1 MPNFQVLSVRELV
14 ERNTV
19 DLLAIAFHE
28 KGRIQDYMDQ
38 LDKTECPPI
47 LVERDLKIIEGRHRV
62 LSYYFKYRGTIVGE
76 RL

>member
-1 MPNFQVLSVRELV
+1 MPNFQVLSIRELV
-14 ERNTV
+14 KRNAA
-19 DLLAIAFHE
+19 DLLEIAFHE
-28 KGRIQDYMDQ
+28 KGRIQGYMDQ

-62 LSYYFKYRGTIVGE
+62 LSYYFKRRGTIVGE